1 MSEYTDGGSMRGSGI
16 YMEWVSYDAFTCKNP
31 ECLHEN
37 QGGEAATN
45 DWGIYEIECEK
56 CHITYYE
63 GDIKDDGD
71 FDEDD
76 WGWH

>member
-56 CHITYYE
+56 CHITFYV
-63 GDIKDDGD
+63 GD